1 MITLKLVIYSL
12 VLFILFVK
20 IPSCKNNIIDLV
32 NIIVVIILFNIVLE
46 NLINTNM
53 QENYESIIS
62 NDYSFIGIEDKNN
75 SYDYEIIDEENSEK
89 TKNDDES
96 KVDESK
102 VDDSNNNESEVNES
116 NFDESN
122 INESNND
129 ESKINESNVDESKV
143 DKSKK
148 DNIKFLEETTNNIV
162 NVIKDNVKNIID
174 NTNFTKQDIEEENPK
189 LDNKFIYGYSYLH
202 TDNWSI
208 PEKRQPVCK
217 NVNPC
222 KICSN
227 KTTGFKSDLMKY

>member
-1 MITLKLVIYSL
+1 MITLKLIIYSL

-20 IPSCKNNIIDLV
+20 IPSCKNSIIDLV
-32 NIIVVIILFNIVLE
+32 NIILVIILFNIVLE

-53 QENYESIIS
+53 QENYEPIIS
-62 NDYSFIGIEDKNN
+62 NDYSFTGIEDKNN
-75 SYDYEIIDEENSEK
+75 SYDFETIDEENSKK
-89 TKNDDES
+89 TKDD
-96 KVDESK
+96 DT
-102 VDDSNNNESEVNES
+102 
-116 NFDESN
+116 
-122 INESNND
+122 
-129 ESKINESNVDESKV
+129 SNVDESKV
-143 DKSKK
+143 DKSKVDESNVDESKVDESKVDESKVDESNVKESKVEKSKK
-148 DNIKFLEETTNNIV
+148 DNIKVLEETTNNIV
-162 NVIKDNVKNIID
+162 NVIKNNVKNIID
-174 NTNFTKQDIEEENPK
+174 NTNFTKENVKEENPK

>member
-1 MITLKLVIYSL
+1 MITLKLIIYSL

-20 IPSCKNNIIDLV
+20 IPSCKNSIIDLV
-32 NIIVVIILFNIVLE
+32 NIILVIILFNIVLE

-53 QENYESIIS
+53 QENYEPIIS
-62 NDYSFIGIEDKNN
+62 NDYSFTGIEDKNN
-75 SYDYEIIDEENSEK
+75 SYDFETIDEENSKK
-89 TKNDDES
+89 TKDDDTSNVDES
-96 KVDESK
+96 KVDEYKVDESK
-102 VDDSNNNESEVNES
+102 VD
-116 NFDESN
+116 
-122 INESNND
+122 
-129 ESKINESNVDESKV
+129 ESNVDESKV
-143 DKSKK
+143 EKSKK
-148 DNIKFLEETTNNIV
+148 DNIKVLEETTNNIV
-162 NVIKDNVKNIID
+162 NVIKNNVKNIID
-174 NTNFTKQDIEEENPK
+174 NTNFTKENVKEENPK

>member
-20 IPSCKNNIIDLV
+20 IPSCKNSIIDLI
-32 NIIVVIILFNIVLE
+32 NIILVIILFNIVLE

-53 QENYESIIS
+53 QENYEPIIS
-62 NDYSFIGIEDKNN
+62 NDYSFINNEDKNN
-75 SYDYEIIDEENSEK
+75 SYDFERIDEENSKK
-89 TKNDDES
+89 TKDDDKSNNNESKVNESKVDES

-102 VDDSNNNESEVNES
+102 VD
-116 NFDESN
+116 
-122 INESNND
+122 
-129 ESKINESNVDESKV
+129 ESKV
-143 DKSKK
+143 DVSKNN
-148 DNIKFLEETTNNIV
+148 NIKDLKETTNNIV

-174 NTNFTKQDIEEENPK
+174 NTNFTKENVKEENTK

-227 KTTGFKSDLMKY
+227 KTAGFKSDLMRY

>member
-20 IPSCKNNIIDLV
+20 IPSCKNSIIDLV
-32 NIIVVIILFNIVLE
+32 NIILVIILFNIVLE

-53 QENYESIIS
+53 QENYEPIIS
-62 NDYSFIGIEDKNN
+62 NDYSFINKEEKNN
-75 SYDYEIIDEENSEK
+75 SYDFEIIDEENSEK

-96 KVDESK
+96 KVDDSK
-102 VDDSNNNESEVNES
+102 NNESEVNES

-122 INESNND
+122 INELDN
-129 ESKINESNVDESKV
+129 DESKV

-148 DNIKFLEETTNNIV
+148 DNIKVLEETTNNIV
-162 NVIKDNVKNIID
+162 NVIKNNVKNIID
-174 NTNFTKQDIEEENPK
+174 NTNFTKQDIKEENPK

-227 KTTGFKSDLMKY
+227 KTTGYKYDLMKY